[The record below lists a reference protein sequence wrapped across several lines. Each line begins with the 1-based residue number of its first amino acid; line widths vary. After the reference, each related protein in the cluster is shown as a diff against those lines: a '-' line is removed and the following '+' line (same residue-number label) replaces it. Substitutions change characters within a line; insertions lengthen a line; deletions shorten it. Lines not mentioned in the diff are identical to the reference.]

1 MKNRWMFCLLLAG
14 LVLAPPPRAEAMQF
28 TKETWHEDA
37 AEVVTP
43 FLHSAFIYFGEP
55 TSAWY
60 MDQLG
65 GAAVEREAF
74 VRFAETVAGATYA
87 AFVYT
92 YHREGVQHSRIYFAR
107 SGSMA
112 PRHGL
117 PSMRGSIE
125 SYFPPFDGVEV
136 RSTIILGERSRI
148 RFTAVEGDDRP
159 DARRNDA
166 EYQAIRTIE
175 RDIISGAVTPN
186 GTVVAYV
193 SRPPCTS
200 CESAM
205 RTFAEMYDIN
215 MHVNHLPG
223 QGTSIH
229 QKFRRSAWRYMD
241 TLWAKVGSIR
251 PGPRPTP
258 APTDPPGPGAPGLPA
273 GSLAGACTAIISG

>member
-1 MKNRWMFCLLLAG
+1 MKNTIIRLAAG
-14 LVLAPPPRAEAMQF
+14 ISLALCAIPHAAAMQY
-28 TKETWHEDA
+28 TKEAWHQDE
-37 AEVVTP
+37 AEVITP
-43 FLHSAFIYFGEP
+43 FLVSSFLYFAVP

-65 GAAVEREAF
+65 GASVDREAF
-74 VRFAETVAGATYA
+74 VRFAETMAGATYA
-87 AFVYT
+87 TFVYT
-92 YHREGVQHSRIYFAR
+92 YRRDGVEHSRIYFAR

-112 PRHGL
+112 PRAGL

-125 SYFPPFDGVEV
+125 NFFPAFDGVEV
-136 RSTIILGERSRI
+136 RSTIVLGERSRI
-148 RFTAVEGDDRP
+148 RFTPVESDDRP

-175 RDIISGAVTPN
+175 RDIISGAVASH

-200 CESAM
+200 CEQAM
-205 RTFAEMYDIN
+205 RTFAELYDIS

-229 QKFRRSAWRYMD
+229 QKLRRGNWRYLD
-241 TLWAKVGSIR
+241 TLWAKVGSSR
-251 PGPRPTP
+251 PGGNTTP
-258 APTDPPGPGAPGLPA
+258 APTDPPAPSLPGLPA
-273 GSLAGACTAIISG
+273 GALAGACTGIISG